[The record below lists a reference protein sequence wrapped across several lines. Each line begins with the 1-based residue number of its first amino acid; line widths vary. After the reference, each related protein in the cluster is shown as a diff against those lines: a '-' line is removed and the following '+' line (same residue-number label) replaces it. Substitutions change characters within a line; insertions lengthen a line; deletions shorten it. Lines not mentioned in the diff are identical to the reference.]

1 MPTLQRPHPTGGKP
15 GPGRE
20 GHTQVCYEPLAV
32 LGPRSVSA
40 IEARTLPPYQP
51 RALSAHT
58 GIKSWPTGSQMSC
71 MNFGQGSAHTP
82 ITHSQGLPTRLSRA
96 HCLGSHAGSGTPS
109 LPRGRAGGVHTC
121 SAPCWPPRQPAPLCG
136 EQAWEDKQGETG
148 RGTLAARTHRYPFCP
163 TGCSR
168 SPPPTP
174 QIVAPWLVPDW
185 EQWPWAPLPATPSLP
200 CCPSVHPALSA
211 GHRSA
216 AILTKPQV
224 RGPRQVAFSWG
235 VMKVGLQGAARRH

>member
-1 MPTLQRPHPTGGKP
+1 M
-15 GPGRE
+15 
-20 GHTQVCYEPLAV
+20 

-148 RGTLAARTHRYPFCP
+148 RGTLAARTRRYPFCP

-168 SPPPTP
+168 SPPPP
-174 QIVAPWLVPDW
+174 RRL
-185 EQWPWAPLPATPSLP
+185 LPHGWSQTGSSGHGRLFQRPPACPAVLLCIPPCLLDTGAQPS
-200 CCPSVHPALSA
+200 
-211 GHRSA
+211 
-216 AILTKPQV
+216 
-224 RGPRQVAFSWG
+224 
-235 VMKVGLQGAARRH
+235 